1 MTQIDNG
8 SETPRKQHT
17 PSGNS
22 GPVVVIAI
30 GLIVVASA
38 VVLALTVNT
47 KSVAETTKPIP
58 GAEPA
63 VAQPD
68 DAATIVLAAEKKEDK
83 AAAKEELEQLP
94 LELPNPVFAGTP
106 TAVPKDVQI
115 DRKRLGK
122 RRPPFMAPKGLQN
135 VAFEKPVTSSDDNPI
150 IGSLDMVTDGD
161 KEALDG
167 RMVELAP
174 GKQHVT
180 IDLGAPHQIYAVVF
194 WHNHMEPRVYR
205 DVVVQISDDPEFK
218 DAKVVY
224 NNDRDNSSKFG
235 VGTNYEYFESDEGE
249 LAPVDGVTG
258 RYVRV
263 WSKGSTADDQNHYSE
278 VEVWGRPAKK

>member
-1 MTQIDNG
+1 MRRQNG
-8 SETPRKQHT
+8 FAAVGENETPLTARTRHH
-17 PSGNS
+17 
-22 GPVVVIAI
+22 A
-30 GLIVVASA
+30 A
-38 VVLALTVNT
+38 VV
-47 KSVAETTKPIP
+47 KRK
-58 GAEPA
+58 EPA
-63 VAQPD
+63 E
-68 DAATIVLAAEKKEDK
+68 DAAK
-83 AAAKEELEQLP
+83 AAAKEEMEQLP

-106 TAVPKDVQI
+106 TAVPKDVTI

-135 VAFEKPVTSSDDNPI
+135 ISIEKPVTSSDENPI

-180 IDLGAPHQIYAVVF
+180 IDLGAPYEIFAVVF

-205 DVVVQISDDPEFK
+205 DVVVQISDNPEFK
-218 DAKVVY
+218 DVKVVY
-224 NNDRDNSSKFG
+224 NNDRDNSSGFG

-249 LAPVDGVTG
+249 LAAVDGVTG